1 MKKEHLL
8 IIYIFVVSLIC
19 GNAYVHANES
29 DEIYIYEGEAII
41 VEDYTIGHRIE
52 ETVDD
57 TISEYINTHYI
68 PYTDE
73 EIDLVALL
81 TLGEAEGESEYGKRL
96 VIDTVLNRVDS
107 SYFPETIDEVVY
119 QKGQY
124 SAIRSKR
131 IKRITVSDEMRA
143 LVKEEM
149 LNRSNDEVIFF
160 KTGSY
165 HNRKNK
171 LFKEGK
177 HYFCGL

>member
-8 IIYIFVVSLIC
+8 MIYIFVVSLIF
-19 GNAYVHANES
+19 GNAYAHANES
-29 DEIYIYEGEAII
+29 DEIYIYEGEAITC
-41 VEDYTIGHRIE
+41 EDYTIGHL
-52 ETVDD
+52 VDEIVAD

-68 PYTDE
+68 PYSE
-73 EIDLVALL
+73 EEVELIALL
-81 TLGEAEGESEYGKRL
+81 TLGEAEGESEYGQRL
-96 VIDTVLNRVDS
+96 VVDTVLNRLDS
-107 SYFPETIDEVVY
+107 SYFPDTINEVVY

-124 SAIRSKR
+124 SAIRSKKIR
-131 IKRITVSDEMRA
+131 KMEVSDELRE

-149 LNRSNDEVIFF
+149 RNRSNSEVIFF